1 MKGGDGL
8 SAGLRSEEKMPMA
21 GGKRKS
27 LVAARKSLAAA
38 RRSRSASRSRR
49 ARMAGSSHKVKK
61 GGMGFGA
68 VIKEALVPFG
78 IFALQKRTHRRRHN
92 KKAAKKSRKT
102 RRR

>member
-1 MKGGDGL
+1 MKGGDGQ
-8 SAGLRSEEKMPMA
+8 SAGLRSEGKLPFTMG

-27 LVAARKSLAAA
+27 LAA

-68 VIKEALVPFG
+68 VIKEALIPFG

>member
-1 MKGGDGL
+1 MGDG
-8 SAGLRSEEKMPMA
+8 ANGLRSASMTDMAKMM

-27 LVAARKSLAAA
+27 RAA
-38 RRSRSASRSRR
+38 RRSRSASKSRR
-49 ARMAGSSHKVKK
+49 ARRAGSSHKVKK

-78 IFALQKRTHRRRHN
+78 LFALQKRTHRRRHS
-92 KKAAKKSRKT
+92 KKTAKKGRKT

>member
-1 MKGGDGL
+1 MGDG
-8 SAGLRSEEKMPMA
+8 ANGLRSASMTDMAKMM

-27 LVAARKSLAAA
+27 RAA
-38 RRSRSASRSRR
+38 RRSRSASKSRR
-49 ARMAGSSHKVKK
+49 ARRAGSSHKVKK

-78 IFALQKRTHRRRHN
+78 LFALQKRTHRRRTAS
-92 KKAAKKSRKT
+92 KDRKLRRT

>member
-27 LVAARKSLAAA
+27 LAAA
-38 RRSRSASRSRR
+38 IRSRSASRSRR

-78 IFALQKRTHRRRHN
+78 IFALQKRTHRRRHS